1 MSNQELLFLICL
13 EWVNKGG
20 GSKYYSYYI
29 LTAPPPPHLSL
40 PLLNLNVNSFSK
52 NSCTGS
58 FISLDKIIKCK
69 YHLNVFFKSY
79 YTASYAKVGSR
90 KGVGHNIIA
99 IIF

>member
-1 MSNQELLFLICL
+1 MSNQELLYLICL
-13 EWVNKGG
+13 ELVNERG

-29 LTAPPPPHLSL
+29 LTPPPPLF
-40 PLLNLNVNSFSK
+40 NLNVNSFAK

-79 YTASYAKVGSR
+79 YTASYAKDGSR

-99 IIF
+99 IMF

>member
-1 MSNQELLFLICL
+1 MSNQELLYLLCS
-13 EWVNKGG
+13 EWISEGG

-29 LTAPPPPHLSL
+29 LTPLS
-40 PLLNLNVNSFSK
+40 NLNVNSLSK

-58 FISLDKIIKCK
+58 SISLDKIIKCK
-69 YHLNVFFKSY
+69 YHLNIFKSY
-79 YTASYAKVGSR
+79 YTTSYAKDWSR

>member
-1 MSNQELLFLICL
+1 MSNQELLHLICL
-13 EWVNKGG
+13 ERVSEGG

-29 LTAPPPPHLSL
+29 LTPHL
-40 PLLNLNVNSFSK
+40 PNLNVNSFSK

-69 YHLNVFFKSY
+69 YHLNVFFKTY
-79 YTASYAKVGSR
+79 YTASYAKDGSR
-90 KGVGHNIIA
+90 KGMGHNIIA

>member
-29 LTAPPPPHLSL
+29 LTPPL
-40 PLLNLNVNSFSK
+40 PNLNVNSFSK

-58 FISLDKIIKCK
+58 FISVDKIIKCK

-79 YTASYAKVGSR
+79 YTASYAKDGSR

>member
-1 MSNQELLFLICL
+1 MSDQELLYLICS
-13 EWVNKGG
+13 EWISEGG

-29 LTAPPPPHLSL
+29 LTPPPL
-40 PLLNLNVNSFSK
+40 PNLNVNSLSK

-58 FISLDKIIKCK
+58 SISLDKIIKCK
-69 YHLNVFFKSY
+69 YHLNIFFKSY
-79 YTASYAKVGSR
+79 YTTSYAKDGSR

>member
-1 MSNQELLFLICL
+1 MSNQELLYLICL
-13 EWVNKGG
+13 ERVIEGG

-29 LTAPPPPHLSL
+29 LTPPPPL
-40 PLLNLNVNSFSK
+40 PNLNVNSFFK

-58 FISLDKIIKCK
+58 FISLDKIIKCR
-69 YHLNVFFKSY
+69 YHLNVFFKRY
-79 YTASYAKVGSR
+79 YTASYAKAGSR

>member
-1 MSNQELLFLICL
+1 MSNQELLYLICL
-13 EWVNKGG
+13 ERVNEGG

-29 LTAPPPPHLSL
+29 LNPPPPL
-40 PLLNLNVNSFSK
+40 PLPNLNVSSFSK

-58 FISLDKIIKCK
+58 FIFFDKIIKCK

-79 YTASYAKVGSR
+79 YTASYAKNGSR
-90 KGVGHNIIA
+90 KGVGHNIIV